1 MESIQKQVSKGLIR
15 IVMLF
20 FVVVALIPIVFV
32 VSHSLKGEALILSR
46 FTGESEMSVWQQL
59 IIRPFYINLEQFY
72 QVLFRTPQFIKL
84 FWNALGITVPI
95 VVGQVVLGIL
105 AAYGFSKMKFPGS
118 DKLFFLYVIMML
130 MPFQVTIVPNYMVL
144 NKLGLIDHYGALIL
158 PGIFGTFSTFFLK
171 QFMEGID
178 EAFMEEAQLMG
189 ASDMQI
195 IYHLLVPMCKPII
208 VSTAMMVFINYWSMV
223 EEPITFITTK
233 SKYPLSVYLGTI
245 ASENINIGFACSVLY
260 MLLPL
265 LVVLYGQ
272 EDLASG
278 FRITSLK

>member
-1 MESIQKQVSKGLIR
+1 MEKIKQQMSRNLLRLLIVFL
-15 IVMLF
+15 VMI
-20 FVVVALIPIVFV
+20 ALIPMLFVIV
-32 VSHSLKGEALILSR
+32 HSLKGEEFILNLFGEDSR
-46 FTGESEMSVWQQL
+46 ASVWQRL
-59 IIRPFYINLEQFY
+59 FIRPFYVNLDQFY

-95 VVGQVVLGIL
+95 VAGQIVLGTL

-118 DKLFFLYVIMML
+118 EKLFFIYVVMML
-130 MPFQVTIVPNYMVL
+130 MPFQVTIVPNYLVL
-144 NKLGLIDHYGALIL
+144 NKFGLIDHYGALIL

-178 EAFMEEAQLMG
+178 QSFIEEAELMG
-189 ASDMQI
+189 AGELQI
-195 IYHLLVPMCKPII
+195 IWHLIIPMCKPII

-223 EEPITFITTK
+223 EEPITFITNK
-233 SKYPLSVYLGTI
+233 NKYPLSVYLGTI

-265 LVVLYGQ
+265 LVVIYGQ
-272 EDLASG
+272 EDLISG